1 MFPIGIWRL
10 GLAMVVLSIGL
21 GVVELVLRVIGFNAD
36 QQSMGST
43 IALVGVITVWPW
55 RGVRVV
61 RWVLDRKKLVDDAS
75 GIERVKTAFESVRAG
90 AVSGVE
96 FVIFESD
103 ANKAITLGTKSD
115 SIVAISTGT
124 LRSFNDEELKALLA
138 HEQGHLEG
146 GHSIQ
151 SYAVLSALFLAKVLF
166 GGFGLPI
173 TMFLLGLYLYLLRTN
188 ELEADAFAAQ
198 KVGAE
203 SMSSFLRKLEDL
215 TNAGKWSE
223 TMVAELVSTHPRFS
237 VRRRSLLKLVP
248 QKS

>member
-1 MFPIGIWRL
+1 
-10 GLAMVVLSIGL
+10 MVILSIGL

-55 RGVRVV
+55 RGVCVV
-61 RWVLDRKKLVDDAS
+61 RWVLDRKKLVDDTS
-75 GIERVKTAFESVRAG
+75 GLERVKTAFESVRAG
-90 AVSGVE
+90 EVSGVE

-103 ANKAITLGTKSD
+103 ANKAITLGTKSE

-203 SMSSFLRKLEDL
+203 SMSSFLRKLEDF